1 MNFDLHSVKAF
12 LFLEVRRA
20 VVEEENLGLCNSRI
34 GVASCVL
41 STPPDSGGCL
51 ESGLLYTENSYS
63 P

>member
-1 MNFDLHSVKAF
+1 MNFDLHSVKVF

-20 VVEEENLGLCNSRI
+20 EVEVKNLGLCNSRI

-41 STPPDSGGCL
+41 SNPPDSGGCW
-51 ESGLLYTENSYS
+51 ESELLYTENSYS